1 MSLFK
6 KKYSLHLCPDFTSAK
21 KSYHAGERV
30 KVCYN
35 LIATD
40 TDYSFSSPDVEMK
53 QGYDDKHGYTFDFI
67 MPERDVTINVSYQN
81 RENRYAELLNRH
93 ILLLDAAVTASRKE
107 FLCGILN

>member
-67 MPERDVTINVSYQN
+67 MPERDVTINVSHQN
-81 RENRYAELLNRH
+81 SMVPAVPDDAEVEIALPPVESVREDEKGR
-93 ILLLDAAVTASRKE
+93 
-107 FLCGILN
+107 